1 MKTIKQHYIIRATP
15 EEVFLALTNP
25 LAIELWSGF
34 PAIMEAKEGSEF
46 SLFEGDISGRNI
58 TIVPDRQL
66 VQEWYFGD
74 SGEQSLVTISLSPEG
89 HKTRVELLHTH
100 IPDEVYEEFV
110 EGWRKYYWNAI
121 SEYFK

>member
-1 MKTIKQHYIIRATP
+1 MIRATP

-34 PAIMEAKEGSEF
+34 PAIMEAKEGTEF
-46 SLFEGDISGRNI
+46 SLFDGDICGRNI
-58 TIVPDRQL
+58 SIIPDRQL

-74 SGEQSLVTISLSPEG
+74 SGSQSIVTINLSPEG
-89 HKTRVELLHTH
+89 QKTRVELLHTD
-100 IPDEVYEEFV
+100 IPDEIYAEFE

-121 SEYFK
+121 ADYFKKN